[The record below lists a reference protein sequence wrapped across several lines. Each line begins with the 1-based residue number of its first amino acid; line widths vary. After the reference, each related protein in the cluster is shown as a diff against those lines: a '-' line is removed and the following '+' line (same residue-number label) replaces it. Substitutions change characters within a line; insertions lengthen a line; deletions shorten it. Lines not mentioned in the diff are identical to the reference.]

1 MSLSMCMHKDINNK
15 PDNLSSTDYPPTP
28 IPDIRFHSASPSR
41 HFPQGL
47 RNVDFANS
55 ILQG

>member
-1 MSLSMCMHKDINNK
+1 MCAHKDINKK

-28 IPDIRFHSASPSR
+28 IPDIRFQSASPSR
-41 HFPQGL
+41 HFPQDL
-47 RNVDFANS
+47 CNVDFVNS